1 MEFTNDRMGDYYV
14 VSIAGRLDATT
25 SVELDKQC
33 DLWLSQGEHDIVLDM
48 GNLEYISSAGLR
60 SILASAKKLKKK
72 GGDLHLCGLV
82 GLVADVMKMSGFAAI
97 FKIFETREQVI
108 NG

>member
-1 MEFTNDRMGDYYV
+1 MEFKNDKMGDYYV

-25 SVELDKQC
+25 SGELEKQC
-33 DLWLSQGEHDIVLDM
+33 DIWLSQGEHDIILDM

-60 SILASAKKLKKK
+60 SILSSAKKLKKK
-72 GGDLHLCGLV
+72 GGNLHLCGLV
-82 GLVADVMKMSGFAAI
+82 GLVAEVLKMSGFAAI
-97 FKIFETREQVI
+97 FQIFETREQAI